1 FFFSSRRRHT
11 SFSRDWSSDVC
22 SSDLHPL
29 PLSRV
34 QHAAR
39 RAGLRPCAAAAGAV
53 GIGMAEGNNHGGQEQ
68 PRQWSEEQL
77 KRRRQ
82 RSVALALV
90 LGALVT
96 LFFIVTIAKLG
107 GNVAKRPVV
116 GAVLGMEQVV

>member
-1 FFFSSRRRHT
+1 
-11 SFSRDWSSDVC
+11 
-22 SSDLHPL
+22 
-29 PLSRV
+29 
-34 QHAAR
+34 
-39 RAGLRPCAAAAGAV
+39 
-53 GIGMAEGNNHGGQEQ
+53 MAEGNNHGGQEQ